1 VRGEEEAVAAAL
13 RAAAGGPAC
22 VPRHD
27 QIRVARHAAAD
38 HGGGGGG
45 ERWAAE
51 VRESADLG
59 PLVPPASRLAAALV
73 EAGRDGRLRARLPG
87 CRIADCRPV
96 QLDSEC
102 Q

>member
-1 VRGEEEAVAAAL
+1 MVGGEYDSD
-13 RAAAGGPAC
+13 GSG

-27 QIRVARHAAAD
+27 QIRVARLAAAD
-38 HGGGGGG
+38 SGGASGEM

-59 PLVPPASRLAAALV
+59 PHVPPATRLAAALV

-87 CRIADCRPV
+87 CRIVDCRPL
-96 QLDSEC
+96 Q
-102 Q
+102 